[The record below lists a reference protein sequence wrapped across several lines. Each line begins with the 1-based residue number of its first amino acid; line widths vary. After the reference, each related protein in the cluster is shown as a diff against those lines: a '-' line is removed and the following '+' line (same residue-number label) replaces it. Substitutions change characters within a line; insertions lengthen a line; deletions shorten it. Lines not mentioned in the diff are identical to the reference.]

1 MKILIAVESHFKEYG
16 GPYTAITQEIEYL
29 NSRKISNKLI
39 FRRTNHFTY
48 NLDLEYII
56 NDYDLVHIYGIWR
69 PFLIKVYYIA
79 KKLKKKIIISPI
91 GALEPWALSQKKL
104 KKKIAW
110 HLYQKK
116 ILNNVDVLHATSDIE
131 ADNIKKNGI
140 SSKIEVIGHGLPINN
155 DFILKRKL
163 NKKKKILFFSR
174 IHNKKGLLELI
185 SIWKNLK
192 NKLNW
197 ELHIYGPVS
206 DQYFFKQMMLDIKK
220 FKLENCIFYLGSI
233 FELDKKKKIFIE
245 ADGFI
250 LPSKSENFG
259 ISIGEALSFG
269 LPVLTTFQTPWKII
283 NSFNAGY
290 VFNFSKQDI
299 QSNVDKFMELS
310 DEERYKMGLNALKL
324 IKDKFDYQ
332 KTFKLY
338 ENLYK
343 KVLS

>member
-1 MKILIAVESHFKEYG
+1 MKILIVVESHFKEYG

-39 FRRTNHFTY
+39 FQKTNHFKY
-48 NLDLEYII
+48 KLDLAYII

-79 KKLKKKIIISPI
+79 KKLKKKI
-91 GALEPWALSQKKL
+91 
-104 KKKIAW
+104 AW
-110 HLYQKK
+110 QLYQKK

-131 ADNIKKNGI
+131 AENIRKNGI
-140 SSKIEVIGHGLPINN
+140 SSKIEVIGHGLPIN
-155 DFILKRKL
+155 DDLILKRKL

-197 ELHIYGPVS
+197 ELHIYGPIS
-206 DQYFFKQMMLDIKK
+206 DQYFFKQIMLDIKK

-259 ISIGEALSFG
+259 ISIGEALSYG
-269 LPVLTTFQTPWKII
+269 LPVLTTFETPWKII
-283 NSFNAGY
+283 NSYNAGY
-290 VFNFSKQDI
+290 VFNFTKQDI

-310 DEERYKMGLNALKL
+310 DEERYTMGLNALKL
-324 IKDKFDYQ
+324 IKENFDSQ
-332 KTFKLY
+332 KIFRLY

>member
-1 MKILIAVESHFKEYG
+1 MKILIVVESHFKEYG
-16 GPYTAITQEIEYL
+16 GPFTAITQEIEYL

-39 FRRTNHFTY
+39 FRRTNHFKY
-48 NLDLEYII
+48 KLDLAYII

-69 PFLIKVYYIA
+69 PFLIKVYYVA

-110 HLYQKK
+110 QLYQKK
-116 ILNNVDVLHATSDIE
+116 ILNNVDVVHATSDIE
-131 ADNIKKNGI
+131 AENIRKNGI

-233 FELDKKKKIFIE
+233 FELVKKKKIFIE

-299 QSNVDKFMELS
+299 QSNLDKFMELS

>member
-1 MKILIAVESHFKEYG
+1 MKILIVVESHFQEYG
-16 GPYTAITQEIEYL
+16 GPFTAITQEIEYL
-29 NSRKISNKLI
+29 NSRKIYNKLI
-39 FRRTNHFTY
+39 YKNTNYFKY
-48 NLDLEYII
+48 KLDLDYIV
-56 NDYDLVHIYGIWR
+56 NDFDLVHIYGIWR
-69 PFLIKVYYIA
+69 PFLVKVYHIA
-79 KKLKKKIIISPI
+79 KKLKKKIIVSPI
-91 GALEPWALSQKKL
+91 GALEPWSLSQKKL

-116 ILNNVDVLHATSDIE
+116 LLNNVDIIHATSEIE
-131 ADNIKKNGI
+131 AKNIRMKKI
-140 SSKIEVIGHGLPINN
+140 STKIEVIGHGLPIDYN
-155 DFILKRKL
+155 FRLKLKL
-163 NKKKKILFFSR
+163 NEKKIIIFFSR
-174 IHNKKGLLELI
+174 IHNKKGLIELI
-185 SIWKNLK
+185 SVWKNLK
-192 NKLNW
+192 NKMNW
-197 ELHIYGPVS
+197 ELHIYGPIT
-206 DQYFFKQMMLDIKK
+206 DQSFFKEMMDDIKK
-220 FKLENCIFYLGSI
+220 FKLEHCIFYFGSI
-233 FELDKKKKIFIE
+233 FDKDKQKKIFNE